1 MELITPGVGPSIDW
15 GVAGRPLAGEERSG
29 DLHVVK
35 QFDDGVLAAVIDGLG
50 HGDGAADVAASAG
63 EILDRYAA
71 EPLEQLAAR
80 CHDGLRHTRGAVMGL
95 ARFAHDGSMTWL
107 AVGDAEGVIVPDG
120 AEETGIRTLPQHRG
134 IVGLNLPVLHAE
146 SVDLSPGDAVI
157 MSTDGVDPRGLRR
170 GLLRFTPQ
178 WLATDILGR
187 SARANDDALVLV
199 IRYRGSA

>member
-1 MELITPGVGPSIDW
+1 MELSALRVGPSIDW

-29 DLHVVK
+29 DLHMVK

-50 HGDGAADVAASAG
+50 HGDGAADVAASAAQ
-63 EILDRYAA
+63 ILDRYAD
-71 EPLEQLAAR
+71 EPLERLVTR
-80 CHDGLRHTRGAVMGL
+80 CHDGLRHTRGVVLGL
-95 ARFAHDGSMTWL
+95 AMFAHEGSMTWL
-107 AVGDAEGVIVPDG
+107 AVGDAEGVLVPVSGD
-120 AEETGIRTLPQHRG
+120 EDGIRTLPQHRG
-134 IVGLNLPVLHAE
+134 IVGGNLPPLHAE

-157 MSTDGVDPRGLRR
+157 MATDGVDPSGLRR